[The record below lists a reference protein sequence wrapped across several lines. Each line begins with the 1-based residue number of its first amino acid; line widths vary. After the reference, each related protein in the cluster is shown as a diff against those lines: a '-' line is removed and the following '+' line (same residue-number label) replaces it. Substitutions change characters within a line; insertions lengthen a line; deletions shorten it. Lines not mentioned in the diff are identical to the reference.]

1 MRSEEAYLI
10 KIEALAHKN
19 SPDAVTELE
28 NFMKTRQPDYDYTFT
43 NKADLIEEIIY
54 QKRVEFWG
62 EGLEYIDN
70 RRLNIPV
77 DRTDETWVQKTTITS
92 LLPSSVIIRKKRPFL
107 YQLPISEI
115 ENNSQI
121 SPSDQN

>member
-1 MRSEEAYLI
+1 MI
-10 KIEALAHKN
+10 KMEALAHKG
-19 SPDAVTELE
+19 SAEAVTEL
-28 NFMKTRQPDYDYTFT
+28 NSFMKTRQPDYNYTFT

-77 DRTDETWVQKTTITS
+77 DTDKCLS
-92 LLPSSVIIRKKRPFL
+92 LLLWICPQHHIYKL
-107 YQLPISEI
+107 YLSLNDIHLY
-115 ENNSQI
+115 
-121 SPSDQN
+121 

>member
-1 MRSEEAYLI
+1 MF
-10 KIEALAHKN
+10 
-19 SPDAVTELE
+19 TELLQSKGYG
-28 NFMKTRQPDYDYTFT
+28 NSTIVDFRVTKTSPTFT

-77 DRTDETWVQKTTITS
+77 DRTDETWGAENNNHFSAGKFRYNQEE
-92 LLPSSVIIRKKRPFL
+92 RPFL
-107 YQLPISEI
+107 YQLPLSEI
-115 ENNSQI
+115 ENNSQL
-121 SPSDQN
+121 SPTDQN